1 MEFKIEKN
9 IPLPREAHE
18 IYLDKFWNKMEI
30 GDSVLLPKKEGEV

>member
-18 IYLDKFWNKMEI
+18 IYLDKET
-30 GDSVLLPKKEGEV
+30 KKKNGKSNS